1 MGECGNISCQAL
13 YAPVSQPLKL
23 PQQLNGS
30 MPGRI
35 PPTMQ
40 NTTSHPLNVKW
51 RAIAPCATT
60 SSPPRPGPALKR
72 QPQRES
78 PRAVTSCS
86 SARRAGCE
94 LLPRGEHD
102 FTTTTTMTTAMT
114 TATRRRRRP
123 PHDHR
128 ESDKEKDGDRNS
140 EEYSGNNDDD
150 DVDGEDDADGIVV
163 NSPKQ

>member
-1 MGECGNISCQAL
+1 
-13 YAPVSQPLKL
+13 
-23 PQQLNGS
+23 
-30 MPGRI
+30 
-35 PPTMQ
+35 MQ

-60 SSPPRPGPALKR
+60 GAHPLPGPA
-72 QPQRES
+72 PQRRTPPES
-78 PRAVTSCS
+78 PRAVTSSS
-86 SARRAGCE
+86 SAGRSGCE

-114 TATRRRRRP
+114 TATRQRRRPP

-140 EEYSGNNDDD
+140 DDD
-150 DVDGEDDADGIVV
+150 DVDGEDDADDIVV
-163 NSPKQ
+163 NSPKR

>member
-1 MGECGNISCQAL
+1 MGKCGNISCQAL
-13 YAPVSQPLKL
+13 YAHVSQTLKL

-30 MPGRI
+30 MPGTI

-60 SSPPRPGPALKR
+60 SLSPHPGPALKR

-78 PRAVTSCS
+78 PRAVTSSS
-86 SARRAGCE
+86 SARRIGGE

-123 PHDHR
+123 PPHDHR

-140 EEYSGNNDDD
+140 DDD
-150 DVDGEDDADGIVV
+150 DVDGEDDADDIVV
-163 NSPKQ
+163 NSPKR